1 MEYKSQSL
9 KKSAD
14 MSDDITIS
22 QSDLIALVNQLVD
35 QKVNARLGDLEASLK
50 AIQGT
55 VRTLSENCPEDRAT
69 LVVFSGEMDTLFAAF
84 TIAVGAASMGMEVS
98 MFFTFWGLTALRKD
112 KVYSGKTVGEKMVAM
127 MLPNGPHAVPT
138 SRMNMAGM
146 GPLFFKYLMSERKV
160 ETLPNMISL
169 AQELGIKMVACEMS
183 MGVMGITRA
192 ELLDDISYGGVATYI
207 GDAAKSKIT
216 LFV

>member
-1 MEYKSQSL
+1 MN
-9 KKSAD
+9 D
-14 MSDDITIS
+14 NITIS
-22 QSDLIALVNQLVD
+22 QSELIALVNQLVD
-35 QKVNARLGDLEASLK
+35 QKVNARLADVEASLQ

-55 VRTLSENCPEDRAT
+55 VGTLSENCPEDRAT

-112 KVYSGKTVGEKMVAM
+112 KTFSGKTVGEKMVAM

-146 GPLFFKYLMSERKV
+146 GPLFFKYLMTQRNIES
-160 ETLPNMISL
+160 LPNMIAL
-169 AQELGIKMVACEMS
+169 AQELGIKLVACEMS
-183 MGVMGITRA
+183 MGVMGVTRA
-192 ELLDDISYGGVATYI
+192 ELLDDIDYGGVATYL

>member
-1 MEYKSQSL
+1 
-9 KKSAD
+9 
-14 MSDDITIS
+14 MSDNITIS
-22 QSDLIALVNQLVD
+22 QSELIALVNQLVD
-35 QKVNARLGDLEASLK
+35 QKVNARLADVEASLK

-55 VRTLSENCPEDRAT
+55 VGTLSENCPEDKAT

-112 KVYSGKTVGEKMVAM
+112 KTFANKTVSEKMVAM

-138 SRMNMAGM
+138 SRMNMAGI
-146 GPLFFKYLMSERKV
+146 GPLFFKYLMTQRNIES
-160 ETLPNMISL
+160 LPNMISL

-183 MGVMGITRA
+183 MGVMGVTRA
-192 ELLDDISYGGVATYI
+192 ELLDDIDYGGVATYL